1 MKQNVKKRQY
11 SDHSLEREGR
21 RIKLPLYWIGLL
33 CFSSFW
39 MFFLG
44 ILVGRGYA
52 PIEFDTSL
60 LQKELAGISEKWRNK
75 EKQDLEQYAD
85 NLDNKAELDFYE
97 ELKTV
102 EPEEKTEELAPME
115 ETAAAGPE
123 NIPVKKSLA
132 KATKA
137 QFSLEP
143 DNAGTPPD
151 GTENPEETVEPV
163 KPVEPVEVKEKK
175 PEDLKFHWTV
185 QVSSVKD
192 PAAAERMV
200 DKLKGQGY
208 SAYSVKA
215 ETPGVGVFYRVRVG
229 PYEDKN
235 MADVQMSELKRIGY
249 DAFLIS
255 M

>member
-1 MKQNVKKRQY
+1 MKQNVKKRPY
-11 SDHSLEREGR
+11 SNHALDGDGKSRK
-21 RIKLPLYWIGLL
+21 KLPLYWIGLL

-44 ILVGRGYA
+44 LLVGRGYA
-52 PIEFDTSL
+52 PIEFDTTL
-60 LQKELAGISEKWRNK
+60 LQKELAGISEKWRNQ
-75 EKQDLEQYAD
+75 EKKDLEQYAD
-85 NLDNKAELDFYE
+85 HLDTKADLEFYE

-102 EPEEKTEELAPME
+102 EPQNPEPME
-115 ETAAAGPE
+115 EAAPEGPE
-123 NIPVKKSLA
+123 ILPVKKSLA

-137 QFSLEP
+137 QISLDPEVP
-143 DNAGTPPD
+143 TKPSDETGD
-151 GTENPEETVEPV
+151 PEETAGPVKSV
-163 KPVEPVEVKEKK
+163 KPVTVQEER

-200 DKLKGQGY
+200 AALKGQGY

-215 ETPGVGVFYRVRVG
+215 ETPGVGIFYRVRVG
-229 PYEDKN
+229 PFKDKN
-235 MADVQMSELKRIGY
+235 MADLQMSELKRTGY